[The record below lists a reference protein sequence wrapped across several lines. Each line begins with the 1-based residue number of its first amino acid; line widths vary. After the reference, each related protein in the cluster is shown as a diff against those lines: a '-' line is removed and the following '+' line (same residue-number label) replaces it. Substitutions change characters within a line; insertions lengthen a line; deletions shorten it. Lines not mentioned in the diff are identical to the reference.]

1 MSSCGICS
9 GVDRGGLPAY
19 NRPLMSTTS
28 SIEREIKL
36 RYDSV
41 ESARAAI
48 LATGAT
54 PLLGRRLQEDAL
66 LDTADESLRRRRC
79 VLRVR
84 LENGKSRLTFK
95 GPVQPSIMK
104 LRDEFETIVG
114 DGVILLRVFEELG
127 YHVWFRYEKYREEFA
142 HEEVIVAIDETPV
155 GVFVEIEGS
164 EGGIATMARALGRR
178 PDDYVL
184 DSYRGLYLKHRDEY
198 RLTGT
203 DMLFERAE

>member
-1 MSSCGICS
+1 MSS
-9 GVDRGGLPAY
+9 
-19 NRPLMSTTS
+19 TTTL
-28 SIEREIKL
+28 EREIKL

-95 GPVQPSIMK
+95 GPVQPSVMK

-114 DGVILLRVFEELG
+114 DGVVLLRVFEELG
-127 YHVWFRYEKYREEFA
+127 FHVWFRYEKYREEFS

-155 GVFVEIEGS
+155 GIFVEIEGS
-164 EGGIATMARALGRR
+164 EPGIATMAKALGRR
-178 PDDYVL
+178 PNDYVL
-184 DSYRGLYLKHRDEY
+184 DSYRGLFLKYRDEY
-198 RLTGT
+198 GLTGS
-203 DMLFERAE
+203 DMVFDRND